1 MKTHSRRI
9 ISILL
14 LLVYLPSF
22 SLTAKDQN
30 IKNSLND
37 IKSDLKTSFTSA
49 SSSLFYS
56 GTKAESTTINFYSL
70 KDPVFKRIFL
80 SVSQVNSDTEQILN
94 TCLAHYTFL
103 HRNIP
108 VEFTKPDISFPFHY
122 FL

>member
-1 MKTHSRRI
+1 MKKHSRRI
-9 ISILL
+9 VSILL

-22 SLTAKDQN
+22 SLTAKDLK

-37 IKSDLKTSFTSA
+37 FKSDLETSFTSD

-56 GTKAESTTINFYSL
+56 TTKAESTTIHFYSL
-70 KDPVFKRIFL
+70 KDPVFKRIFF
-80 SVSQVNSDTEQILN
+80 SVSQVNSDTEQIFN

-103 HRNIP
+103 HRNKS